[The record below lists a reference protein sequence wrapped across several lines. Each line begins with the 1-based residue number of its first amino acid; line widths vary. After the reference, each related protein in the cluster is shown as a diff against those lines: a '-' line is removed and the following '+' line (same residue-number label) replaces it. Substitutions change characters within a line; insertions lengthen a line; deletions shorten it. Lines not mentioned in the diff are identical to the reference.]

1 MIFVGVDWAEQH
13 HDVCVLREDGEVLA
27 RMRISVGIEGV
38 ATIHEA
44 VAGHVEKSSDVA
56 IGIETDRGLLV
67 HAMIAAGYT
76 VFAINPK
83 AASRY
88 RERHVVSGAKSDRT
102 DAKMLADL
110 VRTDRHNHRPVAG
123 DSDSADAVKVLAR
136 SHQSLI
142 WSKQRALNQIR
153 NTLLEYYPAAL
164 AAFPTLGAAESQV
177 ILSRAPTPAQGR
189 RLTPA
194 QIRAALQRAGRR
206 RFLDHRVAEIHEAL
220 RTPQL
225 EAPQLLADA
234 FATSVT
240 ANLAV
245 VASLDQQI
253 ARLEQALATSFEGHP
268 DAEILRSL
276 PGLGLVLG
284 ARMLGE
290 FGDDPSR
297 YADARAR
304 RRYAATA
311 PITRASG
318 KRAIVIARK
327 ARNRRL
333 ADACYQWAFCSLRL
347 SPGARAYYD
356 AQRTRQKSHF
366 QALRAVGNRLVG
378 IMHGCLKNRALYS
391 EEVAWPRMVAEGAG
405 VGAVA

>member
-13 HDVCVLREDGEVLA
+13 HDVCVVTEAGAVLA
-27 RMRISVGIEGV
+27 RMRIPVGIEGV
-38 ATIHEA
+38 ASIHEA
-44 VAGHVEKSSDVA
+44 VAGQVERSSDVVV
-56 IGIETDRGLLV
+56 GIETDRGLLV
-67 HAMIAAGYT
+67 HAMIAAGYM

-88 RERHVVSGAKSDRT
+88 RERHVVSGAKSDRA
-102 DAKMLADL
+102 DAKVLADL
-110 VRTDRHNHRPVAG
+110 VRTDRQNHRPVSG
-123 DSDSADAVKVLAR
+123 DTDAADAVKVLAR

-142 WSKQRALNQIR
+142 WSKHRSLNQIR

-164 AAFPTLGAAESQV
+164 NALPALGAAESRA
-177 ILSRAPTPAQGR
+177 ILGRAPTPAQGR
-189 RLTPA
+189 KLTPA
-194 QIRAALQRAGRR
+194 QIRTVLQRAGRR
-206 RFLDHRVAEIHEAL
+206 RWLDRRVREIHEAL
-220 RTPQL
+220 HTQQL
-225 EAPQLLADA
+225 EAPPTLAEA

-240 ANLAV
+240 ANLAI
-245 VASLDQQI
+245 VASLDEQI
-253 ARLEQALATSFEGHP
+253 GRLEQALAVHFDGHP
-268 DAEILRSL
+268 DAEIIRSL

-290 FGDDPSR
+290 FGDDPNR

-318 KRAIVIARK
+318 KRAIVLARH

-356 AQRTRQKSHF
+356 EQRSRQKSHF

-378 IMHGCLKNRALYS
+378 IMHGCLKSRTLYS
-391 EEVAWPRMVAEGAG
+391 EEVAWPRACGADARAA
-405 VGAVA
+405 AVA